1 MDHYGATQCE
11 LLYDPISLTAPAG
24 LQAPANRLASA
35 NLRDSVRI
43 KFQKFGCVVLRSPDP
58 LAQKWLGQLST
69 KGAFSPLSLISSAH
83 VRLPTDLL
91 WPRFQGAL
99 QEKEEGGTALGLDG
113 EKVFS
118 P

>member
-1 MDHYGATQCE
+1 MDHYGATQGE
-11 LLYDPISLTAPAG
+11 LRYDPISLTAPAG

-43 KFQKFGCVVLRSPDP
+43 KFQKFGCVVLRSPAP
-58 LAQKWLGQLST
+58 WRKNGLANSQL
-69 KGAFSPLSLISSAH
+69 KALLAHLSLISSAH

-99 QEKEEGGTALGLDG
+99 RRKREGETALGLDG